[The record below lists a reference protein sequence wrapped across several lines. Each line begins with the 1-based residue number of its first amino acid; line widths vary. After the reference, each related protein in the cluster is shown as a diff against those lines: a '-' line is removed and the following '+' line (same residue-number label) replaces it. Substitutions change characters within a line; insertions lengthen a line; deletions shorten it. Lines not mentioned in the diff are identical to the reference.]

1 MVPHHCYNPPEDSQ
15 SVTRGHA
22 RVVQLRENFAV
33 AARANMNPQAFS
45 RYFRKTT
52 FKRFIDDVNEMRIG
66 KACRLLIDTD
76 KTVAEI
82 CFQSGFHNLSNFNRQ
97 VHKVQTVI

>member
-1 MVPHHCYNPPEDSQ
+1 
-15 SVTRGHA
+15 
-22 RVVQLRENFAV
+22 V

-45 RYFRKTT
+45 RYFRKIT
-52 FKRFIDDVNEMRIG
+52 FKRFIDYVNEVRIG

-97 VHKVQTVI
+97 FHKVKALTPKEFRKQFNRHA